1 MKTLFPFFIALV
13 AVIVHATPA
22 IQNDRMEKD
31 TAVSTCIYCGSKGVT
46 KPFCR
51 PCPELTLWN
60 ACMTTHGRTCGP
72 DATDDK
78 SCPKGSWGCRSVYC
92 TE

>member
-22 IQNDRMEKD
+22 IQND
-31 TAVSTCIYCGSKGVT
+31 TAVSRCLPCKNGVSI
-46 KPFCR
+46 PFCR
-51 PCPELTLWN
+51 PCPSTLSSGR
-60 ACMTTHGRTCGP
+60 CFSTHGGTCGP

-78 SCPKGSWGCRSVYC
+78 SCPKGSWGCRHIC
-92 TE
+92 CEEPF